1 MIQDSYPGEGTG
13 DTLVTRVIRNP
24 LVRDG
29 GHRHPVFRRPRLTA
43 GDAALDL
50 GSMLILKYQRPNG
63 GT

>member
-13 DTLVTRVIRNP
+13 GTLVTRGVRNP

-29 GHRHPVFRRPRLTA
+29 GRRHPVFRRPRLTA
-43 GDAALDL
+43 GGAALDL
-50 GSMLILKYQRPNG
+50 GSVLSLKYQRPNG